1 VDPFGNY
8 VYVLNTG
15 SNTIAP
21 FHISPVSGSLTSQT
35 VVAAGLGAKAMA
47 IRSDD
52 NWLFVSNYT
61 AATISQY
68 SITPAT
74 GVLTPLPTT
83 ITDNYPWGI
92 AVK

>member
-1 VDPFGNY
+1 
-8 VYVLNTG
+8 
-15 SNTIAP
+15 
-21 FHISPVSGSLTSQT
+21 
-35 VVAAGLGAKAMA
+35 MA